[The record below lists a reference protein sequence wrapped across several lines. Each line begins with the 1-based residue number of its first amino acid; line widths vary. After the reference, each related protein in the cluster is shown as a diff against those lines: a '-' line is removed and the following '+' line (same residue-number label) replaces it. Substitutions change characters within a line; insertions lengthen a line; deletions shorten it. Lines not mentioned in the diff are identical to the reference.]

1 MERFEFT
8 YTFFA
13 EGGGCKCEVS
23 RGPQRGEALGFWG
36 GTDEATEAAML
47 RAGLATDWL
56 KHAPIDVT
64 VHDQRTGETKR
75 YHQEPKGEAHDGSH
89 DDCPLCHGEG
99 GHPISDRDTGYDW
112 QDCPACHPTPVDEPP
127 F

>member
-1 MERFEFT
+1 
-8 YTFFA
+8 
-13 EGGGCKCEVS
+13 
-23 RGPQRGEALGFWG
+23 
-36 GTDEATEAAML
+36 ML
-47 RAGLATDWL
+47 RAGLAPDWL